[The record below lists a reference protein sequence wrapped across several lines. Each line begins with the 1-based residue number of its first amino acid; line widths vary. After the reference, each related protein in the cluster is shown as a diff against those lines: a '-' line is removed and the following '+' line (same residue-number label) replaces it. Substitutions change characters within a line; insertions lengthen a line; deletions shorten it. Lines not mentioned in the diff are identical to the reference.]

1 MAAEELFDGVFN
13 DFKINYPYHKPGNE
27 HKRFFTERDIVW
39 TIQKGLINKINSDPK
54 YKGYRVFNDFSTKK
68 GNKERVDLAIFK
80 RGEDPKEYKTV
91 AKSMFLEVDLNGGTI
106 LDGLIKKCVYEE
118 ISATEVRLKRN
129 EGTTIRRPPKI
140 KGSNFDKIWDIS
152 QQRRYKP
159 AFIAEFKY
167 EPDHT
172 RAVEFPENKFRRD
185 DPDVVFWDIRKNH
198 PTSVEKDIKRVRD
211 YVEENEGTSGISI
224 FIDEGKWFF
233 NRTKVNKKYILK
245 ECTGESKSN
254 ILAWLNDN
262 KYLIKNTKRDATLRK
277 LTGVTDAEK
286 MELEQEFPNNHAEI
300 IAILERRFIGSCW
313 EELGHLEDGAVLITE
328 F

>member
-159 AFIAEFKY
+159 TFIAEFKY
-167 EPDHT
+167 EPDHS
-172 RAVEFPENKFRRD
+172 RAVEFPENKFN
-185 DPDVVFWDIRKNH
+185 PDVVFWKGNS
-198 PTSVEKDIKRVRD
+198 SVEKDIERVRH
-211 YVEENEGTSGISI
+211 YVQENRGTSGVSI
-224 FIDEGKWFF
+224 LIDEGNWFYNGPVLRNDFRKRFGEDVF
-233 NRTKVNKKYILK
+233 NDLDGNGYFYNHGKTKIRLK
-245 ECTGESKSN
+245 ALTNNTETDLRREHRQHFDQ
-254 ILAWLNDN
+254 ILAFFLN
-262 KYLIKNTKRDATLRK
+262 
-277 LTGVTDAEK
+277 AEK
-286 MELEQEFPNNHAEI
+286 E
-300 IAILERRFIGSCW
+300 AIESARW
-313 EELGHLEDGAVLITE
+313 EDWGGFFALICRVN
-328 F
+328 